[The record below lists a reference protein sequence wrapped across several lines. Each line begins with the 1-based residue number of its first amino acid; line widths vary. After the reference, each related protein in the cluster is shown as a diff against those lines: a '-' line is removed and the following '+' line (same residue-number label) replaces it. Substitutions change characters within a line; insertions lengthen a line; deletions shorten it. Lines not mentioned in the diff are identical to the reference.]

1 MWAALLP
8 IIGQIIGMVREQKGA
23 IADKAGVS
31 TEAVEKVTTAIENYI
46 SKDERVLQMAEQA
59 INNARQHDTST
70 YNPQDK
76 LVNTARGLVRPV
88 CSFIAIVWYV
98 AARACG
104 VELLAEDYAIIGGIL
119 AFWFG
124 FRPFE
129 KRQK

>member
-1 MWAALLP
+1 MLAALLP
-8 IIGQIIGMVREQKGA
+8 IISQVLGMVRDQKNT
-23 IADKAGVS
+23 IAQKAGVS
-31 TEAVEKVTTAIENYI
+31 PDAVDKVTSAIESYI
-46 SKDERVLQMAEQA
+46 SKDERLQQMAEQA

-70 YNPQDK
+70 YSANDQ

-88 CSFIAIVWYV
+88 CSFIAIAWYV
-98 AARACG
+98 IARASG
-104 VELLAEDYAIIGGIL
+104 IPLTAEDYAIIGGIL

>member
-8 IIGQIIGMVREQKGA
+8 IIGQIIAMLREQKSD
-23 IADKAGVS
+23 IANKAGV
-31 TEAVEKVTTAIENYI
+31 TPDAMDKVTSAIENYI

-59 INNARQHDTST
+59 INNARQHDIST

-88 CSFIAIVWYV
+88 CSFIAIIWYV

-104 VELLAEDYAIIGGIL
+104 IELSAEDYAIIGGIL